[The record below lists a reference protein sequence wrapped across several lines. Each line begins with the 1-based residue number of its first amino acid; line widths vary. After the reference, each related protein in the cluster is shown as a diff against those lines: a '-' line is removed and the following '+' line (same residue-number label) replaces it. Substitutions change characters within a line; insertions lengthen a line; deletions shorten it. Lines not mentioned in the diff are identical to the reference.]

1 MMTNLELRKV
11 KSWSDALSKVIAK
24 DFSSDSIG
32 ELLKCIESLIQGE
45 SGMITLYS
53 KSNRPKTTH
62 HRLLADED
70 PEFHVTTYEN
80 GAYLLDPFYRRGLED
95 KLEGAFT
102 LKDVAPEG
110 FEHSEYYSVFYK
122 NSGFENELC
131 LILQLQS
138 DFFLSLSIVK
148 HEKGEVFDPR
158 DIQTIN
164 LIFPLLKS
172 VFDRYVSNYIQEV
185 DTSFENHL
193 DNALETFGSSMLT
206 PKECDILHYVLRGYA
221 NKYIAEKMDN
231 SAETIKHHRK
241 NIYLKLDVSSQ
252 SELFYLFIAAL
263 KALPEGSKQDPLVY
277 I

>member
-1 MMTNLELRKV
+1 MIDIKSGKIE
-11 KSWSDALSKVIAK
+11 SWSEALARVINKDYSADAIA
-24 DFSSDSIG
+24 D
-32 ELLKCIESLIQGE
+32 LLRSVESLLAGK

-70 PEFHVTTYEN
+70 PDFHIHTYEN
-80 GAYLLDPFYRRGLED
+80 GAYLLDPFYRKAMED
-95 KLEGAFT
+95 RLEGAFT

-122 NSGFENELC
+122 NCGFENELC
-131 LILQLQS
+131 LIFQLEQ
-138 DFFLSLSIVK
+138 DYFVSLSVVK
-148 HEKGEVFDPR
+148 HNKGELFAAP
-158 DIQTIN
+158 DIALIRC
-164 LIFPLLKS
+164 IFPILKS
-172 VFDRYVSNYIQEV
+172 VINRFVINYVNAI

-193 DNALETFGSSMLT
+193 DNALEAFGTSLLT
-206 PKECDILHYVLRGYA
+206 PKECEILHFVLRGYA
-221 NKYIAEKMDN
+221 NKCIAGKMDN

-263 KALPEGSKQDPLVY
+263 KALPEGSKQDPLIY